1 MMTSL
6 SHVTRMRR
14 ELRNG
19 KLSLHRTNMSS
30 TIIMIMAIL
39 IMDIILQRQQ
49 HMEGNEV
56 AS

>member
-1 MMTSL
+1 MTSL